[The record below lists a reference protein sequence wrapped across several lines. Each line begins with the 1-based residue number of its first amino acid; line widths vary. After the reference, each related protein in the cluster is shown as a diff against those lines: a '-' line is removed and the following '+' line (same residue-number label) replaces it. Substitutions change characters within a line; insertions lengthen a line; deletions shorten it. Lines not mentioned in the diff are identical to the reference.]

1 MENVVIEYNVTWYDK
16 VSHENFT
23 ATFRTKK
30 SAVEHATF
38 VKSQN
43 LGDDVFISEVTKR
56 IKVIPEEEWLNG

>member
-23 ATFRTKK
+23 ATFGTKK

-43 LGDDVFISEVTKR
+43 LAVWTSVHSRGSRNAV
-56 IKVIPEEEWLNG
+56 PLH